1 MRPIPS
7 IDVAGVR
14 RRVETPAGTFAAGE
28 GDAPG
33 GARAPRFWTT
43 TVESIAIGLLL
54 PCIGWLVDHRDP
66 FFQTRAFSW
75 YVLPPLLAGLRHG
88 FVAGCA
94 SAATLGASMVIG
106 WRLHL
111 FGASVSPSE
120 AFIGM
125 FAIAMLTGHVS
136 DVWLRETMRK
146 RASADHAK
154 RRANEIAR
162 AHFLLQLSHER
173 LQEQSPGIA
182 NLREALERIA
192 GPTGPAATTWSAIA
206 HQVLALA
213 ARFTS
218 VEVASLVRTDAR
230 SGALGTT
237 VGTLGEPSPLRPDD
251 PLVRN
256 AIRTRHIAAVAGP
269 SGSASA
275 AALRVGGA
283 SPLLAAVPIVDSGGV
298 LHGVLCVE
306 GMPFFAFTQRNLEAL
321 SILVGHFADRV
332 ASGSTL
338 AEPHREREKVF
349 LQRMDRALED
359 CRERGGRA
367 VLGVLAV
374 VGHSP
379 LSGITDLLLSG
390 ILAPEYVIHRTRGRG
405 GDTLIWLLLPDASEE
420 DVRALVERIDDLSRQ
435 ELERSLAEAGGTA
448 AFRFLTPTDQRVAV
462 MGELERDLEVRR
474 GRR

>member
-1 MRPIPS
+1 M
-7 IDVAGVR
+7 
-14 RRVETPAGTFAAGE
+14 
-28 GDAPG
+28 
-33 GARAPRFWTT
+33 
-43 TVESIAIGLLL
+43 L
-54 PCIGWLVDHRDP
+54 PLIGWLVDHRDP

-88 FVAGCA
+88 FIAGCA

-111 FGASVSPSE
+111 FGGLVSPSE
-120 AFIGM
+120 GFIGM
-125 FAIAMLTGHVS
+125 FTIAMLTGHVS
-136 DVWLRETMRK
+136 DVWLRETTRK
-146 RASADHAK
+146 RAAADHAK

-192 GPTGPAATTWSAIA
+192 GTAGPTATNWKAIA

-218 VEVASLVRTDAR
+218 VEVASLVRIDARTDGR
-230 SGALGTT
+230 SGAGTT
-237 VGTLGEPSPLRPDD
+237 IGTLGDPSPLRPDD
-251 PLVRN
+251 PLVRS
-256 AIRTRHIAAVAGP
+256 AVRTRAIAAVAGP
-269 SGSASA
+269 SAAASA
-275 AALRVGGA
+275 AALRAPGA

-374 VGHSP
+374 VGQSP

-390 ILAPEYVIHRTRGRG
+390 ILAPQYVIHRTRGRG
-405 GDTLIWLLLPDASEE
+405 GDTLIWLLLPDATEK

-448 AFRFLTPTDQRVAV
+448 AFRFLTATDQRVAV

>member
-1 MRPIPS
+1 MRPTPI

-14 RRVETPAGTFAAGE
+14 PRIEAAPETIAAGE
-28 GDAPG
+28 GPPAG
-33 GARAPRFWTT
+33 GVRAPRLWTA

-54 PCIGWLVDHRDP
+54 PLIGWLVNHRDP
-66 FFQTRAFSW
+66 FFETRGFSW

-94 SAATLGASMVIG
+94 SAGALGASMLIG
-106 WRLHL
+106 WRLNV
-111 FGASVSPSE
+111 FGGVVSPGE
-120 AFIGM
+120 ALIGM
-125 FAIAMLTGHVS
+125 FTTAMLSGHVS
-136 DVWLRETMRK
+136 DVWLRETVRK
-146 RASADHAK
+146 RASSDHAK

-173 LQEQSPGIA
+173 LQEQSPGVA

-192 GPTGPAATTWSAIA
+192 GPTGPTATTWPAVA

-218 VEVASLVRTDAR
+218 VEVASLVRIDER
-230 SGALGTT
+230 GSPGATLA
-237 VGTLGEPSPLRPDD
+237 TLGDPDPLPPDD
-251 PLVRN
+251 PLVRD
-256 AIRTRHIAAVAGP
+256 AIRTRQIAAVAGP
-269 SGSASA
+269 SASAVA
-275 AALRVGGA
+275 AALREPDA
-283 SPLLAAVPIVDSGGV
+283 SRLIAAIPIVDSGGT
-298 LHGVLCVE
+298 LHGVLGVE
-306 GMPFFAFTQRNLEAL
+306 GMPFFAFTRRNLEAL

-332 ASGSTL
+332 ASGRNL
-338 AEPHREREKVF
+338 AEPHRERERAF

-359 CRERGGRA
+359 CRLRGGRA
-367 VLGVLAV
+367 VLGVVAV
-374 VGHSP
+374 VEDSP

-390 ILAPEYVIHRTRGRG
+390 ILAPDHVVHRTRGRG
-405 GDTLIWLLLPDASEE
+405 GDTLIWLLLPDASEG
-420 DVRALVERIDDLSRQ
+420 DVRALMERIDDLSRQ

-448 AFRFLTPTDQRVAV
+448 VFRFLTATDARVAV